1 LTIVKD
7 FQRKCEVLLRELSE
21 REQQILRL
29 RYGFIDGSEYT
40 LEEIGKKFMLTRE
53 RIRQIEKEALAKLK
67 QSARSRLL
75 TPCPTADSCAKKF
88 KYELCANTLAATGSR
103 S

>member
-7 FQRKCEVLLRELSE
+7 FQSKCEVLLRELSE

-67 QSARSRLL
+67 QSARTRLL
-75 TPCPTADSCAKKF
+75 TPCPNTDGCAKKF